1 MFALVFMLLL
11 CFWFSLLLLCV
22 LSHALCCI
30 VACWAIV
37 RLASGWLFLF
47 YRLRVSSVF
56 LVVGLRAW
64 FASAVIAFVLGDVWI
79 FGLDVLF
86 VIVVWL
92 VDGY

>member
-1 MFALVFMLLL
+1 MRAVSCTVLYCCLLGG
-11 CFWFSLLLLCV
+11 C
-22 LSHALCCI
+22 
-30 VACWAIV
+30 

-47 YRLRVSSVF
+47 YRLRISSVF

-64 FASAVIAFVLGDVWI
+64 FAGTVIAFVLGDVWI

-92 VDGY
+92 VGGY